1 MNKRARKKSLK
12 QHGKYVAPKEL
23 WNLDCRIAE
32 FVLPRLRKFREVED
46 GCPGCGE
53 MDTYEKWMAAL
64 DKMILAFEYVLDQSD
79 WWIDDPKYDY
89 IDGLHMYSAPIEGS
103 EFECLIIE
111 KEDWV
116 AEIEE
121 NHKREERR
129 RQEVIEEGLQLFA
142 KWLQRLWW

>member
-1 MNKRARKKSLK
+1 MNKRARKKWLK

-53 MDTYEKWMAAL
+53 MDTYEKWMVAL
-64 DKMILAFEYVLDQSD
+64 NKMILAFEHVLGQSD
-79 WWIDDPKYDY
+79 WWID
-89 IDGLHMYSAPIEGS
+89 
-103 EFECLIIE
+103 

-121 NHKREERR
+121 NHKLEERR
-129 RQEVIEEGLQLFA
+129 RQEVIKEGLQLFA
-142 KWLQRLWW
+142 KWFQRLWW